1 MKMMIFKIYSCL
13 MSTSYYSD
21 SFSTLQP
28 NISFFIDIDS
38 LSYYSF
44 LNFKEITQFPSGPI
58 TFIELNWIERFKE
71 IKENC
76 GLAKIRE
83 WEFNNQWQWINPRL
97 WYHLLPSI
105 QGTSFCFNFHLSKV
119 PIYILIICY
128 YFFPLFFPIWA
139 IGTVQQY

>member
-1 MKMMIFKIYSCL
+1 MLNVNAVSKTRIKETPAKNKSHYHDSSKKKNLRNGRWQHKCMKMMIFKISSCL

-58 TFIELNWIERFKE
+58 TFIELNWIELKDLKRSR
-71 IKENC
+71 
-76 GLAKIRE
+76 KI
-83 WEFNNQWQWINPRL
+83 
-97 WYHLLPSI
+97 
-105 QGTSFCFNFHLSKV
+105 V
-119 PIYILIICY
+119 
-128 YFFPLFFPIWA
+128 
-139 IGTVQQY
+139 V